1 MATDIGKVDF
11 SSALTISAPKNLTDG
26 QYTNFSG
33 GSMGE
38 LIAADIWGKYGEM
51 ARRGWVYTASGTLLT
66 IPVYTTLTNGPALW
80 NPAGSGKLVVP
91 LKIMLSPGGLGTPV
105 ITGLVGCFL
114 NSAGSTAATGAP
126 VITWTNILPIGTALG
141 RQGTA
146 TTMFANAVVTYTTQP
161 AAFYHIGLGMW
172 KSGTDAISLPT
183 TLVHDF
189 DSAVM
194 IWPGSLFAI
203 GGTPAATSTT
213 YITSIMFAEIPLL
226 AS

>member
-1 MATDIGKVDF
+1 MAIDIGKVDF
-11 SSALTISAPKNLTDG
+11 GSAISVGPPKNLSDTTV
-26 QYTNFSG
+26 TNFTG
-33 GSMGE
+33 GNMGE
-38 LIAADIWGKYGEM
+38 LIVSDIWGKYGEFC
-51 ARRGWVYTASGTLLT
+51 RRGWIYTVSGTLLT

-91 LKIMLSPGGLGTPV
+91 LKMMLSAGGLGTPV
-105 ITGLVGCFL
+105 ITGIVGCYL
-114 NSAGSTAATGAP
+114 NGAGSTAATGAP
-126 VITWTNILPIGTALG
+126 VITWTNIAPIGTFLG
-141 RQGTA
+141 KQQTA

-161 AAFYHIGLGMW
+161 AAFYHTGFNMY
-172 KSGTDAISLPT
+172 KSGTDAISLPI

-194 IWPGSLFAI
+194 LYPGSLIAF

-226 AS
+226 A

>member
-1 MATDIGKVDF
+1 MDSMLLNFKD
-11 SSALTISAPKNLTDG
+11 ALAVGAPKNLSDNQHTDF
-26 QYTNFSG
+26 TG

-38 LIAADIWGKYGEM
+38 LITADIWGKYGEM

-91 LKIMLSPGGLGTPV
+91 LKIMLSAGGLGTPV

-114 NSAGSTAATGAP
+114 NNAGSTAATGAP
-126 VITWTNILPIGTALG
+126 VITWANILPIGTSLG
-141 RQGTA
+141 KQGVA
-146 TTMFANAVVTYTTQP
+146 TTMFANATVTYTAQP

-172 KSGTDAISLPT
+172 VSGVAADDTPIKLE
-183 TLVHDF
+183 HDF

-213 YITSIMFAEIPLL
+213 YITSILFAEIPLL
-226 AS
+226 V

>member
-1 MATDIGKVDF
+1 MGQDATVNF
-11 SSALTISAPKNLTDG
+11 ANALTASVPRNLSDG
-26 QYTNFSG
+26 TPTNFLA

-91 LKIMLSPGGLGTPV
+91 LKLTLSAGGLGTPV

-126 VITWTNILPIGTALG
+126 VITWTNIAPIGTSLG
-141 RQGTA
+141 KQGTA
-146 TTMFANAVVTYTTQP
+146 TTMFANAVVTYTAQP
-161 AAFYHIGLGMW
+161 AAFYHFGLNMW
-172 KSGTDAISLPT
+172 KSGTEAISTPV

-194 IWPGSLFAI
+194 IWPGSLMAI

-226 AS
+226 VS